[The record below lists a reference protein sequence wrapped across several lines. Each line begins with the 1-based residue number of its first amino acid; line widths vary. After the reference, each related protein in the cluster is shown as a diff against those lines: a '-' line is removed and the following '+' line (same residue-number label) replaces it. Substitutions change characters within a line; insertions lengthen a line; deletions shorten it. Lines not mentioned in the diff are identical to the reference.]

1 MSNRSIRKSSI
12 VRLPA
17 KSSFELFLVR
27 GAQVAMMFVGVLALI
42 FMLHAGEFILAPI
55 SLAIVIGLMLGPIAT
70 QLENHGVPAG
80 VSAAFAVLVFVAVLC
95 GLAFALASPL
105 SLWSDRIPHIWEQLQ
120 AQLSQWRQPL
130 DALRG
135 AREELRGLMGGADLS
150 VTVEDGSAVES
161 MASFAPALIGQIL
174 LFFASLYFF
183 VATRHQTRTAIL
195 TLCFDR
201 RLRWRVAHIFRDVE
215 RLVSRYLISITLIN
229 IGEGLAVGLSLHAI
243 GVTSAAL
250 WGTLAMLANY
260 IVYIGPAVMT
270 AILFAVGLTEF
281 ETLGGSL
288 LPPAIYLAINAVEA
302 QFVTPFVI
310 GRTMTLNPFVVL
322 LALAFW
328 IWLWGA
334 LGGFIAIPALLIIL
348 AVARNVVPGFDWMS
362 ENGARAP

>member
-27 GAQVAMMFVGVLALI
+27 GAQAAMMFVGVLALI

-161 MASFAPALIGQIL
+161 MASFAPALIG
-174 LFFASLYFF
+174 
-183 VATRHQTRTAIL
+183 
-195 TLCFDR
+195 
-201 RLRWRVAHIFRDVE
+201 
-215 RLVSRYLISITLIN
+215 
-229 IGEGLAVGLSLHAI
+229 
-243 GVTSAAL
+243 
-250 WGTLAMLANY
+250 
-260 IVYIGPAVMT
+260 
-270 AILFAVGLTEF
+270 
-281 ETLGGSL
+281 
-288 LPPAIYLAINAVEA
+288 
-302 QFVTPFVI
+302 
-310 GRTMTLNPFVVL
+310 
-322 LALAFW
+322 
-328 IWLWGA
+328 
-334 LGGFIAIPALLIIL
+334 
-348 AVARNVVPGFDWMS
+348 
-362 ENGARAP
+362 